1 MKHEDYMQEAIV
13 EAKKAF
19 NQNEVPIGAIVVQD
33 NVIIG
38 RGYNSRITTNLATHH
53 AELLAIE
60 NACKTIGKWRLDD
73 ATLYVTLEPCPM
85 CAGAI
90 IQSRISTVVYGT
102 TDEKNGAHQSVLN
115 VFEGNFNHNV
125 EVIGGVLEEE
135 CQNILKSFFI
145 TLRNKKYGV

>member
-38 RGYNSRITTNLATHH
+38 RGYNSRETTNLATHH

-135 CQNILKSFFI
+135 CQNILKTFFI